1 MDPFSIIG
9 GGISSI
15 LWFLVPFLFVLSVVV
30 FIHELGHF
38 LAARFFG
45 VKVEAFSIGFGKELF
60 AWVDRHGTRWR
71 LAALPLGGYVRFWGD
86 SDATTSRADASALDG
101 LTPEQRKVSFHH
113 KPLYQKAIIAA
124 AGPFA
129 NFVLAIVIFAGL
141 AMVLGERIMPP
152 VFGLVAEG
160 SPAERAG
167 LRKGDRVLEVNGDVV
182 RSYTDFA
189 KAESLST
196 GSDLKLK
203 IDRQGET
210 LTVFVQPALV
220 DHDDGQG
227 GKVSMPS
234 IGVEPY
240 LPPFVSSVDDG
251 TPAAKAGV
259 LPGDLIVSV
268 NGKDVANFASVRD
281 MVMAGKGQ
289 PISLGIDRNGR
300 ILTLTMTPEA
310 KPGQNGQ
317 MLYLVGIRS
326 DLSVPNPRYKVEIVY
341 HDPISAVAKA
351 GGETWF
357 IVSKVGEFFWQL
369 LTGSGDYRQLSGPI
383 GIAKVSSDV
392 AQVSLASL
400 IQLIAVLSVSIG
412 LLNLLPI
419 PILDG
424 GHLLY
429 YAIEG
434 VRGRPLGEKAQ
445 EYGFRIGL
453 VFVLGLMIVAT
464 FNDIVK
470 VPGWLF

>member
-1 MDPFSIIG
+1 MDPISIIG
-9 GGISSI
+9 GGVTSV
-15 LWFLVPFLFVLSVVV
+15 LWFLVPFLVVLSVVV

-38 LAARFFG
+38 LAARYFR
-45 VKVEAFSIGFGKELF
+45 VKVEAFSIGFGKELI
-60 AWVDRHGTRWR
+60 AWVDSHGTRWR

-86 SDATTSRADASALDG
+86 SDATTSRMDQDAVGA
-101 LTPEQRKVSFHH
+101 LTPEQRAVSFHH

-124 AGPFA
+124 AGPAA
-129 NFVLAIVIFAGL
+129 NFVLAIVIFAGM
-141 AMVLGERIMPP
+141 AMTLGERILPP
-152 VFGLVAEG
+152 VFGAVEQG
-160 SPAERAG
+160 SPADRAG
-167 LRKGDRVLEVNGDVV
+167 LQRGDRVLEVNGDAI
-182 RSYTDFA
+182 RSYTEFA

-196 GSDLKLK
+196 GADMALK
-203 IDRQGET
+203 IDRSGVILDT
-210 LTVFVQPALV
+210 RVQPALV
-220 DHDDGQG
+220 DRDDGQG

-240 LPPFVSSVDDG
+240 LPPYVTSLEDG
-251 TPAAKAGV
+251 GAAAKAGV
-259 LPGDLIVSV
+259 LPGDLIIGV
-268 NGKDVANFASVRD
+268 NGKDVANFGAVRD
-281 MVMAGKGQ
+281 QVMASQGK
-289 PISLGIDRNGR
+289 PVVMTLDRDGA
-300 ILTLTMTPEA
+300 TVTVTMTPEA
-310 KPGQNGQ
+310 KPGQGGK
-317 MLYLVGIRS
+317 MVYLVGIRS
-326 DLSVPNPRYKVEIVY
+326 DLSAPNPRYKVEVVY
-341 HDPISAVAKA
+341 HNPISAVGKA
-351 GGETWF
+351 VGETWF
-357 IVSKVGEFFWQL
+357 IVSKVGEFFGQL
-369 LTGSGDYRQLSGPI
+369 ITGSGDYRQLSGPI

-445 EYGFRIGL
+445 EFGFRIGL